1 MNDHSLIISGRA
13 LALPAIPAVEA
24 LDDSPA
30 PAVRLGV
37 AAAAIFF
44 VLFLGW
50 AAFARLDAAAIG
62 EGQVTVAGNRQTLQH
77 RDGGV
82 VSALH
87 VREGQHVRAGDVLI
101 ELSGAEVRAQERS
114 FTDSV
119 INLQAQKAR
128 LEAEVTRR
136 PITWPAEFAVLK
148 GDDLIMAQR
157 AMALQQGQVGA
168 RRSALA
174 ATYGV
179 IRQQKAQIT
188 QQATGLREQQAAAE
202 RQRKSLQDQ
211 LDGTR
216 ELAEKG
222 FVSKNQVRA
231 IERAIA
237 QLEGSRAD
245 FQSRNAAARE
255 QIGGMEREAIQ
266 SESKYVEDSANLLR
280 DTQFQLNELLPKLR
294 AARDQLNRTLIRAPV
309 SGRVVG
315 LKIFTV
321 GGVITP
327 GQPLL
332 DVVPDA
338 APLIIRARFAPGDID
353 GIHEHSE
360 AEVKFMSLH
369 ERDLP
374 ILLGSIRNVS
384 ADSLHDE
391 ATGRGYFTADVVV
404 PRSQLALLQ
413 TVRGPDTGI
422 RPGVPVQ
429 VSVRLRKRTALQYML
444 EPLTESFARSL
455 HER

>member
-1 MNDHSLIISGRA
+1 MTDQSIVLTSHELVPTENH
-13 LALPAIPAVEA
+13 AIGL
-24 LDDSPA
+24 LDDSPNSA
-30 PAVRLGV
+30 IRLG
-37 AAAAIFF
+37 AIAAILFF

-62 EGQVTVAGNRQTLQH
+62 QGQVTVAGNRQTVQH

-82 VSALH
+82 VSALK
-87 VREGQHVRAGDVLI
+87 VKEGQHVGAGQILI
-101 ELSGAEVRAQERS
+101 ELAGAEVRAQERS
-114 FTDSV
+114 LTDSV

-128 LEAEVTRR
+128 LEAEVSGS
-136 PITWPAEFAVLK
+136 PISWPASFAALQ
-148 GDDLIMAQR
+148 GEDLVMAKR
-157 AMALQQGQVGA
+157 AMELQQGQVGA
-168 RRSALA
+168 RRGALS

-179 IRQQKAQIT
+179 IKQQKAQIT
-188 QQATGLREQQAAAE
+188 EQATGFREQQAAAE

-211 LDGTR
+211 LEGTR

-222 FVSKNQVRA
+222 FVSKNQVRT

-255 QIGGMEREAIQ
+255 QIGEMEREAIQ
-266 SESKYVEDSANLLR
+266 SERKYVEDSANLLR
-280 DTQFQLNELLPKLR
+280 ETQFQLNDLLPKLL
-294 AARDQLNRTLIRAPV
+294 AARDQLNRTVIRAPV
-309 SGRVVG
+309 TGRVVG

-321 GGVITP
+321 GGVIAP

-332 DVVPDA
+332 DLVPDA
-338 APLIIRARFAPGDID
+338 APLIIRANFAPGDID
-353 GIHEHSE
+353 GVHEQSE

-374 ILLGSIRNVS
+374 ILLGMVRNVS

-391 ATGRGYFTADVVV
+391 ASGRSYFTAEVVV
-404 PRSQLALLQ
+404 PESQLNLLRG
-413 TVRGPDTGI
+413 VRGADSGI

-429 VSVRLRKRTALQYML
+429 VSVRLRRRTALQYLL
-444 EPLTESFARSL
+444 EPFTETFARSM